1 MTVLRRGVVAMAL
14 AFGLASGAG
23 AALID
28 KGNETVLDTSTN
40 LLWLKDANYADTEL
54 DAAGR
59 IAAII
64 ANVGSVAGHTL
75 VAGDFNASTGR
86 MTWWGAM
93 AWAQD
98 PTFAGYSDWRLP
110 KVTDTGAPG
119 CDFSYNNTD
128 CSFNVDPA
136 TGEMARLWDVSLGNT
151 PYYDTSANP
160 TGCSGSPPYCF
171 TNQSPFVN
179 AQSYVVLV
187 GHGVRARSSG
197 RVGLRGR
204 RRQPGRGQQGR
215 SVLCL
220 GCAPGRCRRRPGTRY
235 AGARRAGVGGARH
248 RRQGT
253 SSSVIRRFGRFG
265 SFGGCRG
272 VSPLR
277 R

>member
-28 KGNETVLDTSTN
+28 KGNETVLDTSTK

-54 DAAGR
+54 EAAGR

-64 ANVGSVAGHTL
+64 ANVGSVAGHTP

-128 CSFNVDPA
+128 CGFNVDPA

-151 PYYDTSANP
+151 PAAVA
-160 TGCSGSPPYCF
+160 GEG
-171 TNQSPFVN
+171 
-179 AQSYVVLV
+179 
-187 GHGVRARSSG
+187 RALSKN
-197 RVGLRGR
+197 LT
-204 RRQPGRGQQGR
+204 P
-215 SVLCL
+215 
-220 GCAPGRCRRRPGTRY
+220 
-235 AGARRAGVGGARH
+235 GARQAARDAH
-248 RRQGT
+248 LDERDTACVYPG
-253 SSSVIRRFGRFG
+253 SSVNSSCGRATPFIA
-265 SFGGCRG
+265 
-272 VSPLR
+272 
-277 R
+277 